1 MNERGMIKET
11 LGRRIYGKQ
20 CKARMNSVEKGERAA
35 NNGGIYSG
43 QHVLKLGRTKKQKG
57 KRKDKKKAAKERALQ
72 RKIGVNTGVGKG

>member
-20 CKARMNSVEKGERAA
+20 CKTRMNSVEKGERAA

-43 QHVLKLGRTKKQKG
+43 
-57 KRKDKKKAAKERALQ
+57 
-72 RKIGVNTGVGKG
+72 